1 MSLSLQLSMCRSA
14 AAGPHVI
21 AEQELVRGEGS
32 KAWQGKAWQ
41 GMAGKGVESNAGREG
56 SGKQGKATRLGN
68 KARQGKARQGSK
80 ARQQSRAG
88 QGNAGQ
94 LHSTHRFCHLFG
106 GWVILSSSMV
116 LVRNPAT
123 DWWIG

>member
-1 MSLSLQLSMCRSA
+1 MIPTPMALSLWLSMCRSA

-56 SGKQGKATRLGN
+56 TGKQGKATRLGN
-68 KARQGKARQGSK
+68 KARQGKARQGRA
-80 ARQQSRAG
+80 ARQGNKAG
-88 QGNAGQ
+88 QGKAMQGSCIA
-94 LHSTHRFCHLFG
+94 HIDS
-106 GWVILSSSMV
+106 VICLVDGLSYHQAWS
-116 LVRNPAT
+116 
-123 DWWIG
+123 W